1 MDNLEAAIPERQ
13 PGQEEESQRIVEA
26 VRSCLQT
33 SLVGEA
39 QNFRSWVAAAHRKF
53 KDLQNLALGLT
64 AITCLLSSCMLVASV
79 WQARRITR
87 QAEAQL
93 QYFQKQAAASPDA
106 FTDLRRGNWAPAGK
120 PITQKGRTFIEL
132 KAAK

>member
-1 MDNLEAAIPERQ
+1 
-13 PGQEEESQRIVEA
+13 
-26 VRSCLQT
+26 
-33 SLVGEA
+33 
-39 QNFRSWVAAAHRKF
+39 
-53 KDLQNLALGLT
+53 
-64 AITCLLSSCMLVASV
+64 MLVASV